1 MTTQANAIK
10 EKFITYISREK
21 RACHTM
27 LGQMGKEQGVSGGRR
42 GEKGE
47 HGPEPLS
54 GSLWE
59 GMGATG

>member
-1 MTTQANAIK
+1 MPLRKNLLLN
-10 EKFITYISREK
+10 ISREK
-21 RACHTM
+21 RACHAM

-47 HGPEPLS
+47 HGPEPLL